1 MDHLAVVVKIVWL
14 CHQQVAAKRTR
25 VDAAALLEPANEH
38 RIPRIFAEAPHPGWS
53 VNVSGHAAGLVDYLF
68 VQLAEWLKG
77 GFALP
82 SFLRM
87 LMRCIGCWR
96 CVTDSEACAWLVCA
110 VLLQHGARRDTALK
124 TCLGVWT
131 GRLRFT
137 IGYLIEQIS
146 SAFSD
151 RRNTG
156 KLAQRHC
163 CSSGMLMARSVSEI
177 TLPSWKEAPSGQR
190 SSGRACRLAGP
201 HGFRHDLGCFPPGQ
215 SVQSFRSGLHPALCL
230 QEVRLSAFRA
240 LLADSLEVMVVRLR
254 AGRIERGCLVSYR
267 QARRPGQVVVPIP
280 PRHPLSVYFRQGA
293 PQKHA

>member
-1 MDHLAVVVKIVWL
+1 MGREAPSFRRAPALQRSDYVALPLDWCSQEVRAHVAPDISSGHAVMDHLAVVVKIVWL

-53 VNVSGHAAGLVDYLF
+53 VNVSDHAAGLVDYLF

-131 GRLRFT
+131 
-137 IGYLIEQIS
+137 
-146 SAFSD
+146 
-151 RRNTG
+151 
-156 KLAQRHC
+156 
-163 CSSGMLMARSVSEI
+163 
-177 TLPSWKEAPSGQR
+177 
-190 SSGRACRLAGP
+190 
-201 HGFRHDLGCFPPGQ
+201 
-215 SVQSFRSGLHPALCL
+215 
-230 QEVRLSAFRA
+230 
-240 LLADSLEVMVVRLR
+240 
-254 AGRIERGCLVSYR
+254 
-267 QARRPGQVVVPIP
+267 
-280 PRHPLSVYFRQGA
+280 
-293 PQKHA
+293 